1 MRSSRSL
8 IRFYPAVLLACA
20 LLSAACSTSP
30 DTANTPGSGKPPA
43 PAQKDSQAAT
53 PLALPGIP
61 QLLDLKDIRA
71 RGTLRIIL
79 PNIEAN
85 PYLARGGRP
94 VEQDRELLEQ
104 FAEQQHLKVEWISAP
119 AGTPL
124 LKAIAEGYAD
134 VAAANLTITDARKKH
149 VSFTVPTGHV
159 RELLVTRSDDRK
171 LRRLSSIN
179 GRTMVVKRNST
190 HWATAHWYQK
200 HRYRKLKIVEAPAA
214 LSTLD
219 ILERVASGEFDL
231 SIADNNLVA
240 VAQSYQPALKKS
252 YELTGDRPVAWA
264 IRKDSNE
271 LRRALNR
278 FLNKAKLARPQRAL
292 DTGDLPAIRKRKV
305 LRVLTR
311 NDPVTYFLWRG
322 QMMGCEYELVKR
334 FADSQG
340 LRVEMIVPPTQADLI
355 PWLKAGKGDLIA
367 ASMTI
372 TEPRVARGI
381 RFSRHY
387 LRVSEMLIGRSD
399 EAVLKKADRTD
410 QALAKLIAG
419 RKIALHKSSAY
430 WDRFSAIRAAGI
442 DFELIAASSGHST
455 RELMDLVAKKDYDF
469 TVADSHIAD
478 SELAWRRD
486 IQPVAELGEPVKL
499 GWMVRPGNSKLLRAV
514 NQYLGREYR
523 GLHYN
528 LIKARYFGSRRVQQD
543 HARFRVA
550 RSGRLSPFDDM
561 IKKYAAEYHFDWRLL
576 AAQMYQESRFN
587 PKARSWA
594 GARGLMQVM
603 PRTAAAMGF
612 KRLHVPEISIHAGVR
627 YMDRMRERFEKE
639 LPVTDRVWFALASYN
654 AGYGHV
660 ADARTLAR
668 QKGLNP
674 DRWFDH
680 VEQAM
685 LLLSRPEHHATA
697 RHGYV
702 RGAEPV
708 KYVREI
714 RDHYRAY
721 VQSGV

>member
-1 MRSSRSL
+1 MRSARSL
-8 IRFYPAVLLACA
+8 LPYYCGMLLAVMS
-20 LLSAACSTSP
+20 LLAACSATPDSP
-30 DTANTPGSGKPPA
+30 KASHPAATVPADRQIPPA
-43 PAQKDSQAAT
+43 TGLTALGT
-53 PLALPGIP
+53 P
-61 QLLDLKDIRA
+61 QRLDMDEIRA

-79 PNIEAN
+79 PNLEAN

-104 FAEQQHLKVEWISAP
+104 FAEQRNLKVEWIGAP

-124 LKAIAEGYAD
+124 LKAVAEGYAD
-134 VAAANLTITDARKKH
+134 VAAANLTITDKRKKR

-159 RELLVTRSDDRK
+159 RELLVTRTDDRK
-171 LRRLSSIN
+171 LKRLSNIN
-179 GRTMVVKRNST
+179 DRTVVVKRNST
-190 HWATAHWYQK
+190 HWSTAHWYKK
-200 HRYRKLKIVEAPAA
+200 HRYKKMTIVEAPAN

-231 SIADNNLVA
+231 TIADSNLVA
-240 VAQSYQPALKKS
+240 VAQSYQPTLKKS

-264 IRKDSNE
+264 VRTDSTV
-271 LRRALNR
+271 LRQSLNR
-278 FLNKAKLARPQRAL
+278 FLNKAKLAKPQRSL
-292 DTGDLPAIRKRKV
+292 DTGDLPAIKKRKV

-322 QMMGCEYELVKR
+322 QMMGFEYELVKR
-334 FADSQG
+334 FADAQG

-372 TEPRVARGI
+372 TDSRIAQGI
-381 RFSRHY
+381 KFSRHY
-387 LRVSEMLIGRSD
+387 LRVKEVLIGRGD
-399 EAVLKKADRTD
+399 ETVPEKTD
-410 QALAKLIAG
+410 DPKDAISKLITG
-419 RKIALHKSSAY
+419 RRVVAHKSSAY
-430 WDRFSAIRAAGI
+430 WDRLGALKAAGTAF
-442 DFELIAASSGHST
+442 DLIAASDGHST
-455 RELMDLVAKKDYDF
+455 RELMDLVAQKDYDF

-478 SELAWRRD
+478 SELAWRKD
-486 IQPVAELGEPVKL
+486 IKPVMELGEPVKL
-499 GWMVRPGNSKLLRAV
+499 GWMVRQQNGQLLHAV
-514 NQYLGREYR
+514 NRYLRKEYR

-528 LIKARYFGSRRVQQD
+528 LIKARYFGSRRTQKD
-543 HARFRVA
+543 HVRFRVA
-550 RSGRLSPFDDM
+550 KSGRLSPFDDL
-561 IKKYAAEYHFDWRLL
+561 IKKYAAQYHFDWRLL
-576 AAQMYQESRFN
+576 AAQMYQESRFD

-612 KRLHVPEISIHAGVR
+612 KRLHVPEISIHAGVK
-627 YMDRMRERFEKE
+627 YMDHMRDRFEKE
-639 LPVTDRVWFALASYN
+639 LPVTDRAWFALASYN

-668 QKGLNP
+668 QKGWNP
-674 DRWFDH
+674 DRWFNN
-680 VEQAM
+680 VEHAM
-685 LLLSRPEHHATA
+685 LLLSRPEYSAKA

-702 RGAEPV
+702 RGTEPV